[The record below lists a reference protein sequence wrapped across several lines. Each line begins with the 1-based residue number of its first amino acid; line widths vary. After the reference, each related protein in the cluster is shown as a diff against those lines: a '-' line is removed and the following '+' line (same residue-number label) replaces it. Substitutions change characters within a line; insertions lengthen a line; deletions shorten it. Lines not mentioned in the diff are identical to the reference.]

1 MARDKNEYAWL
12 PQLCKAN
19 YCLECS
25 GLVQILHFSAWTV
38 KASSGQ
44 HHATVASMCR
54 RHEARML
61 SFCRFPVP
69 RSKCI
74 QFLQITCHKGRHH
87 VPNKDHCDYAFGYS
101 RSACTRGQRTVWSPT
116 KRLVVAPCPSL
127 HENWTHMNA
136 DAVLSKPLP
145 LFPLTEAPCRSNA
158 LMSLPPCAHCISF

>member
-19 YCLECS
+19 YCLDCS

-54 RHEARML
+54 RHEVRML

-69 RSKCI
+69 RSKCT
-74 QFLQITCHKGRHH
+74 QLLQITCHKELHHVLTRIIVIMHLVIQGRHA
-87 VPNKDHCDYAFGYS
+87 PEDSEKYG
-101 RSACTRGQRTVWSPT
+101 RQPT
-116 KRLVVAPCPSL
+116 G
-127 HENWTHMNA
+127 
-136 DAVLSKPLP
+136 
-145 LFPLTEAPCRSNA
+145 
-158 LMSLPPCAHCISF
+158 